1 MPGKKTSLHSGE
13 LKKCPTGITGLDE
26 LTQGGLPRGRP
37 TLITGA
43 AGSGKTLFGMQFLV
57 NGALK
62 FNEPGVFMTFEETG
76 EELTT
81 NVHSLGFDV
90 EGLVRKKK
98 LSLDYVYIER
108 SEIEETGE
116 YDLEGLFLRL
126 NYAIDSIGAKR
137 VVLDTVEVLFAGLPN
152 ENIIRAELRRLFRW
166 LKQKGVTALVTG
178 ERGTSGLSRF
188 GLEEFVADCV
198 ILLDH
203 RVDDQLSTRRLRVV
217 KYRGSFHGT
226 NEYPFLIDEGGIS
239 ILPITS
245 TGLDYD
251 VSRERVSTGIPDL
264 DAMFGDGKGF
274 LKGSSVLVSGTA
286 GTGKSTL
293 AAHFCEAAYKRNE
306 KCLIYAFEESP
317 RQIVRNMQSAG
328 LDLGAGMKSGNLM
341 IHSLRPT
348 IQGLE
353 AHLLKMISL
362 LNTFKPDVVVV
373 DPITNF
379 VSIGLN
385 QDVKSMLTRFADTLK
400 ARKITSIFTSLTQV
414 SDDLE
419 STALHISSLM
429 DTWLVLKD
437 IVGQG
442 ERNRGLTIVKSRGMA
457 HSNQLREYRLTDRGI
472 ALVAVGAGLAGE
484 LTGAARAARQSEDES
499 LQLSARA
506 EKKRLERQIERK
518 RLVMKAR
525 LAALQAEFEAEKE
538 DIEGHIA
545 EFTSREKALS
555 DRTEQ
560 IRKARGTGK
569 RRK

>member
-1 MPGKKTSLHSGE
+1 MPGKKIPSHDVE

-26 LTQGGLPRGRP
+26 VTRGGIPRGRP

-43 AGSGKTLFGMQFLV
+43 AGSGKTLFGMQFLI

-62 FNEPGVFMTFEETG
+62 YNEPGVFMAFEETG
-76 EELTT
+76 EELAT

-98 LSLDYVYIER
+98 LNLDYVYIER

-126 NYAIDSIGAKR
+126 NYAIDSTKATR
-137 VVLDTVEVLFAGLPN
+137 VVLDTIEVLFAGLPN

-178 ERGTSGLSRF
+178 ERGTRGLSRF
-188 GLEEFVADCV
+188 GLEEYVADCV

-203 RVDDQLSTRRLRVV
+203 RVDDQISTRRLRVV
-217 KYRGSFHGT
+217 KYRGSYHGT

-239 ILPITS
+239 ILPVTS
-245 TGLDYD
+245 AGLDYD
-251 VSRERVSTGIPDL
+251 VSRERVSTGIEDL
-264 DAMFGDGKGF
+264 DAMFGKKGF

-293 AAHFCEAAYKRNE
+293 AAHFGAAACKRNE

-328 LDLGAGMKSGNLM
+328 LDLGACVKSGKLM
-341 IHSLRPT
+341 IRSMRPT

-353 AHLLKMISL
+353 AHLLKMIGL
-362 LNTFKPDVVVV
+362 LDTFRPDVVVV

-379 VSIGLN
+379 VSVALN

-400 ARKITSIFTSLTQV
+400 ARKITSIFTSLTQAGE
-414 SDDLE
+414 SLE
-419 STALHISSLM
+419 STPLHISSLM
-429 DTWLVLKD
+429 DTWIVLKD
-437 IVGQG
+437 IAGQG
-442 ERNRGLTIVKSRGMA
+442 EKNRGLTIIKSRGMA
-457 HSNQLREYRLTDRGI
+457 HSNQFREYRLTDRGI
-472 ALVAVGAGLAGE
+472 ALQGVGSGVMGE
-484 LTGAARAARQSEDES
+484 LTGAARAARASEEES
-499 LQLSARA
+499 LRGAARD
-506 EKKRLERQIERK
+506 EKKRLERQIERR
-518 RLVMKAR
+518 RLVAQAR
-525 LAALQAEFEAEKE
+525 LAALQAEFESEKE
-538 DIEGHIA
+538 DIERHIA
-545 EFTSREKALS
+545 ELDDREKAVS
-555 DRTEQ
+555 ERTRE
-560 IRKARGTGK
+560 IRKARGEDG